1 MTPPSEPWKSL
12 YRRYRPQRFGEV
24 RGQDHVT
31 RTLRNEVRDGRVTHA
46 YLFSG
51 PRGTGKTSTARILAK
66 ALNCEAPVDGEPDGT
81 CASCVAIGEGS
92 SLDVHELDAASNN
105 GVDAMRDLVS
115 RAALGTPGRW
125 KVYIVDEVH
134 MLSAPAS
141 NALLKT
147 LEEPPGHVVFVLATT
162 DPQKVLPTIRSR
174 AQHFEFR
181 LLPTDLIAEHL
192 RWVAQDAQLDV
203 SPADLDRVA
212 RRGHGSARDA
222 LSVLDQVAAA
232 GGLEDEAEA
241 ADEVVEALCDRDAGR
256 ALVAIAQRSA
266 AGHDARQVTRDL
278 LERLRQVFLATMA
291 RSLVGLPDEELARVE
306 DQARRL
312 GPAAIVRA
320 MEALGD
326 ALVAMRDAPDP
337 RVLLE
342 VALVRQCR
350 PDADTSVAA
359 LLERIERLE
368 RGQSGRGAPVTGHDE
383 PPGAEP
389 RAAKPADGARAAL
402 GGVRAPTPP
411 PTSTAVEPEPV
422 PPEPEPSNAEP
433 SNTVPPDI
441 VPPNAEPS
449 NTVPPDTEPSNTVPS
464 NTVPSNTVPSD
475 TTRSA
480 SGSDR
485 PLPTRDELTLAWGD
499 VVLAALPQRAKVR
512 FGAGHFV
519 GVDDASATFALPN
532 PVHRDRCE
540 ECRPEVEQALASHFG
555 RPVPLQLV
563 VAQAGTPP
571 SADMPAPQPD
581 DEIDLTELRDAP
593 PAEVASPV
601 DHVMQMFEGA
611 EVVED

>member
-1 MTPPSEPWKSL
+1 MTPPETWKSL

-66 ALNCEAPVDGEPDGT
+66 ALNCEAPDDGEPDGT
-81 CASCVAIGEGS
+81 CASCIAIAEGS

-147 LEEPPGHVVFVLATT
+147 LEEPPGHVIFVLATT

-181 LLPTDLIAEHL
+181 LLPTELIAEHL
-192 RWVAQDAQLDV
+192 RWVVDDAQLDV
-203 SPADLDRVA
+203 SSADLDRVA

-350 PDADTSVAA
+350 PDADISPAA

-368 RGQSGRGAPVTGHDE
+368 RGQSGRGAPVTGQDE

-389 RAAKPADGARAAL
+389 KAARPADRARAAL
-402 GGVRAPTPP
+402 GGMRAAPP
-411 PTSTAVEPEPV
+411 PPAAEPEPAT
-422 PPEPEPSNAEP
+422 PEPA
-433 SNTVPPDI
+433 
-441 VPPNAEPS
+441 PPNAA
-449 NTVPPDTEPSNTVPS
+449 PPNPA
-464 NTVPSNTVPSD
+464 
-475 TTRSA
+475 SA
-480 SGSDR
+480 APAGGAF
-485 PLPTRDELTLAWGD
+485 PTRDELTLAWGD

-512 FGAGHFV
+512 FGGGHFV

-540 ECRPEVEQALASHFG
+540 ECRAEVEQALAAHIG
-555 RPVPLQLV
+555 RAVPLRLTV
-563 VAQAGTPP
+563 VEPGTPP
-571 SADMPAPQPD
+571 IAGTTETQPD
-581 DEIDLTELRDAP
+581 EEIDLTDLRDAP
-593 PAEVASPV
+593 AAEVASPV